1 MSILKTKY
9 PLVYQSRVAGL
20 LYLFIIISGM
30 FSEVAV
36 RSNLIVPGDANTT
49 VNNILENVWLF
60 RVGFVSDAVMLLSD
74 VAIAVLFY
82 VLLKSIN
89 KTLAISAAAFRLTQA
104 AVLGFN
110 LLNYYV
116 ALLLLNGTVYTNTF
130 GAEQLNALV
139 MLFLEMHSHGYDIGL
154 LFFGISCLILG
165 YLVVKSHYFPKILG
179 YGLVASGVVYLTGTL
194 MQFLHPGYISIIT
207 PIYIIPLAA
216 ELSFC
221 LWLLVKGARIQPED
235 LQIT

>member
-1 MSILKTKY
+1 MLNTKKSII
-9 PLVYQSRVAGL
+9 YQSRAAGL
-20 LYLFIIISGM
+20 LYLLIIFFGM

-36 RSNLIVPGDANTT
+36 RSNLIVTGDADTT
-49 VNNILENVWLF
+49 VNNIMENVWLF

-82 VLLKSIN
+82 VLMKSIN
-89 KTLAISAAAFRLTQA
+89 KTLAIAAAAFRMTQA

-130 GAEQLNALV
+130 GAEQLHALA

-165 YLVVKSHYFPKILG
+165 YLVIKSHYFPIILG
-179 YGLVASGVVYLTGTL
+179 YGLIASGVVYLTGTL
-194 MQFLHPGYISIIT
+194 IRFLYPGYISFIS
-207 PIYIIPLAA
+207 PIYIVPLVA

-221 LWLLVKGARIQPED
+221 LWLLVKGARIKPED
-235 LQIT
+235 LQAA